1 MKSLNRK
8 IVEALDKQCW
18 KNKPYGNTIELF
30 VNRAEYNTFISS
42 FDAQYKGDCCYDKR
56 F

>member
-18 KNKPYGNTIELF
+18 KKPYGNTIELF

-42 FDAQYKGDCCYDKR
+42 L
-56 F
+56 